1 MQDRLRL
8 TGSGAKPRL
17 IQVPEEDVG
26 VVRELLKARRTQ
38 RQRIAADLRYREKVH
53 RNCGGD
59 ECVWGEPG
67 RFCRKPTDPDVSP
80 QLYCAEHWRY
90 CID

>member
-1 MQDRLRL
+1 MQKLL
-8 TGSGAKPRL
+8 GGAKAKQHLVMVPR
-17 IQVPEEDVG
+17 EDVAA
-26 VVRELLKARRTQ
+26 VRELLKSRRAQ
-38 RQRIAADLRYREKVH
+38 RQRVAEDLRYREKVQ

-67 RFCRKPTDPDVSP
+67 RFCRNPTDPDVSP

-90 CID
+90 CLD